1 MEKFSWFDMLSYLR
15 EFNSKHNITSKGDP
29 DHICTVAAVIS
40 EDSFTKEYSLEER
53 TYIFTNNNKA
63 VLPNMCSNSI
73 FADSKD
79 GSDCGVNLN
88 EYIGPRKTDWH
99 VEYCYIISEE

>member
-1 MEKFSWFDMLSYLR
+1 MEKFSWNEMLDYLR
-15 EFNSKHNITSKGDP
+15 EFNKKHNITSKGDS
-29 DHICTVAAVIS
+29 DHVCTVAAVVS
-40 EDSFTKEYSLEER
+40 EDSFTEKYSLEER
-53 TYIFTNNNKA
+53 TYIFTNHNKA

-79 GSDCGVNLN
+79 GSDRGVKLN
-88 EYIGPRKTDWH
+88 EYVGSGKNDWH